1 MTDTETTQT
10 AGTNGATS
18 SALLSSPGFV
28 AISILAV
35 MTVIE
40 YFLSVERV
48 PALGALLAL
57 FAFGKAAVIVVSF
70 MHIRNIFSEDHS

>member
-1 MTDTETTQT
+1 MTNTEVRQT
-10 AGTNGATS
+10 GETEGATP
-18 SALLSSPGFV
+18 SALLSSPGFI

-70 MHIRNIFSEDHS
+70 MHIRNIFSEEHS